1 MIKVPTT
8 GSKLRKNIV
17 EVPEVVNSRSGI
29 RVFGQWPKSFLFG
42 RDVAIIRTIEAGAN
56 AISSGP
62 PAPEKLFKD
71 TLLKYRSE

>member
-29 RVFGQWPKSFLFG
+29 RVLGNGPNLFCSAGMWPLL
-42 RDVAIIRTIEAGAN
+42 E
-56 AISSGP
+56 
-62 PAPEKLFKD
+62 
-71 TLLKYRSE
+71 LLKQVPMPFPVGLLPLKNCSRTLC